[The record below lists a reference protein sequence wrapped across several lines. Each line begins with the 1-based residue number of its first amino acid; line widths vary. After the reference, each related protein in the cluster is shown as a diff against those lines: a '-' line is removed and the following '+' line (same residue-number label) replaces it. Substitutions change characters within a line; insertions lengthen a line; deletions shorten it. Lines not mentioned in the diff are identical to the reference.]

1 MSEFKCLGCVLDDSG
16 IDCAG
21 CCRKVASGREVAVPI
36 RSLVIAKGLLLECA
50 RVLHET
56 LLVTVLWYG
65 VEGVV

>member
-36 RSLVIAKGLLLECA
+36 RSLVIAKGLQLESA
-50 RVLHET
+50 RVFHKSMFMPILI
-56 LLVTVLWYG
+56 
-65 VEGVV
+65 